1 MSEVTLATVSV
12 WPCRSVVGPG
22 VYGMLSV
29 YEYNSNNNYC
39 ISYFRG
45 VKIKDN
51 VNNMHMHKW
60 LTTLAS
66 VLN

>member
-1 MSEVTLATVSV
+1 MSKIILVTVSV

-39 ISYFRG
+39 ISYCRG
-45 VKIKDN
+45 VKIRDN
-51 VNNMHMHKW
+51 VYNNMHKW

>member
-1 MSEVTLATVSV
+1 MSQVILVTVSV
-12 WPCRSVVGPG
+12 WPCRSMVGPE

-29 YEYNSNNNYC
+29 YEHYNNNNYC

-45 VKIKDN
+45 VKIRNN
-51 VNNMHMHKW
+51 VNYMHKW